1 MLGIKIVQQNNV
13 GLVTFLGKYSR
24 QFESGLHFY
33 IPFFERVRTISLQ
46 SQPLA
51 LPVQTGIT
59 RDNASISIQVTLNYR
74 ITNAERYT
82 FGNSNSI
89 QSMAYQVSGTLRDI
103 IGSMDL
109 DEVLNSTDKINNQL
123 MQNIGDLTNTYG
135 VMVERVQI
143 GDLTP
148 SKGVSEAMENQ
159 ITASKNKQATI
170 SAAQGDAEQVRL
182 STEAKNAAKIA
193 TAKAD
198 KQQTEIHADAQAYA
212 TKIQADAQGYQIDK
226 LQTAL
231 ASADPKYFN
240 AQSIEAIKQAGQ
252 QGNLII
258 VPNQDNAEYG
268 QLATFSKL
276 LHEQPAPKKK

>member
-24 QFESGLHFY
+24 QFESGIHFY
-33 IPFFERVRTISLQ
+33 IPILEHVKTVSLQ

-59 RDNASISIQVTLNYR
+59 KDNASISIQVTLNYR

-109 DEVLNSTDKINNQL
+109 DEVLNSTDKINTKL

-135 VMVERVQI
+135 VMIERVQI

-170 SAAQGDAEQVRL
+170 SEAQGNAEQIRL
-182 STEAKNAAKIA
+182 NTEAQNAAKIA

-212 TKIQADAQGYQIDK
+212 TKIQADADK
-226 LQTAL
+226 YRIAELQA
-231 ASADPKYFN
+231 AYAAADPKYFN
-240 AQSIEAIKQAGQ
+240 AQSIDAIRAAGTD
-252 QGNLII
+252 GNLII
-258 VPNQDNAEYG
+258 VPNESNGLYG
-268 QLATFSKL
+268 QLAAFSKMQKMA
-276 LHEQPAPKKK
+276 EPK

>member
-13 GLVTFLGKYSR
+13 GLVTFLGKYAR

-33 IPFFERVRTISLQ
+33 IPFFERVKTVSLQ

-109 DEVLNSTDKINNQL
+109 DDVLNSTDKINTKL

-135 VMVERVQI
+135 IMIERVQI

-170 SAAQGDAEQVRL
+170 SEAQGNAEQIRL
-182 STEAKNAAKIA
+182 NTEAKNAAKIA

-198 KQQTEIHADAQAYA
+198 KQQTEIHADAAAYA
-212 TKIQADAQGYQIDK
+212 TKVQAEADQYRIEQ
-226 LQTAL
+226 LQAAL
-231 ASADPKYFN
+231 ANIDQKYLN
-240 AQSIEAIKQAGQ
+240 AQSIDALKAAGE

-258 VPNQDNAEYG
+258 VPNDSNADYG
-268 QLATFSKL
+268 QLATFSKM
-276 LHEQPAPKKK
+276 LHKQDQ

>member
-33 IPFFERVRTISLQ
+33 IPVFERVKTVSLQ

-109 DEVLNSTDKINNQL
+109 DEVLNSTDKINTKL

-135 VMVERVQI
+135 VMIERVQI

-170 SAAQGDAEQVRL
+170 SEAQGNAEQIRL
-182 STEAKNAAKIA
+182 NTEAQNAAKIA

-198 KQQTEIHADAQAYA
+198 KQQTEIHADAAAYA
-212 TKIQADAQGYQIDK
+212 TKVQAEADQYRIEQ
-226 LQTAL
+226 LQAAL
-231 ASADPKYFN
+231 AHVDQQYLN
-240 AQSIEAIKQAGQ
+240 AQSIEALKAAGE
-252 QGNLII
+252 QGNLIV
-258 VPNQDNAEYG
+258 VPNDSNADYG
-268 QLATFSKL
+268 QLASFSKM
-276 LHEQPAPKKK
+276 LHKQDQ

>member
-33 IPFFERVRTISLQ
+33 IPFFERVKTVSLQ

-109 DEVLNSTDKINNQL
+109 DEVLNSTDKINTKL

-135 VMVERVQI
+135 VMIERVQI

-170 SAAQGDAEQVRL
+170 SEAQGNAEQIRL
-182 STEAKNAAKIA
+182 NTEAQNAAKIA

-198 KQQTEIHADAQAYA
+198 KQQTEIHADAAAYA
-212 TKIQADAQGYQIDK
+212 TKVQAEADQYRIEQ
-226 LQTAL
+226 LQAAL
-231 ASADPKYFN
+231 AHVDQQYLN
-240 AQSIEAIKQAGQ
+240 AQSIDALKAAGE
-252 QGNLII
+252 QGNLIV
-258 VPNQDNAEYG
+258 VPNDSNADYG
-268 QLATFSKL
+268 QLASFSKM
-276 LHEQPAPKKK
+276 LHKQDQ

>member
-13 GLVTFLGKYSR
+13 GLVTFLGKYSH
-24 QFESGLHFY
+24 QLESGLHFY
-33 IPFFERVRTISLQ
+33 IPIVGRVRTVSLQ

-59 RDNASISIQVTLNYR
+59 KDNASISIQVTLNYR

-103 IGSMDL
+103 IGSLDL
-109 DEVLNSTDKINNQL
+109 DEVLNSTDKINTKL

-135 VMVERVQI
+135 VMIERVQI

-170 SAAQGDAEQVRL
+170 SEAQGNAEQIRL
-182 STEAKNAAKIA
+182 NTEAKNAAKIA
-193 TAKAD
+193 TSKAD
-198 KQQTEIHADAQAYA
+198 KQQTEIEADAAAYA
-212 TKIQADAQGYQIDK
+212 TKIGADAEKYRINE
-226 LQTAL
+226 LQQAYA
-231 ASADPKYFN
+231 ASDSKFFN
-240 AQSIEAIKQAGQ
+240 AQSIDAIRKAGED
-252 QGNLII
+252 GNLII
-258 VPNQDNAEYG
+258 VPNESNSLYG
-268 QLATFSKL
+268 QLAAFSKMQRTN
-276 LHEQPAPKKK
+276 ETK

>member
-1 MLGIKIVQQNNV
+1 MLGIKIIQQNNV

-33 IPFFERVRTISLQ
+33 IPFFEHVKTVSLQ

-59 RDNASISIQVTLNYR
+59 KDNASISIQVTLNYR

-109 DEVLNSTDKINNQL
+109 DEVLNSTEKINTSL

-135 VMVERVQI
+135 VMIERVQI

-148 SKGVSEAMENQ
+148 SQGVSEAMENQ

-170 SAAQGDAEQVRL
+170 SQAQGEAEQIRL
-182 STEAKNAAKIA
+182 STDAKNAAKIA

-198 KQQTEIHADAQAYA
+198 KQQTEIEADAQAYA
-212 TKIQADAQGYQIDK
+212 TKIKADAEQYRIDQ
-226 LQTAL
+226 LQQAL
-231 ASADPKYFN
+231 AKADPKYFN
-240 AQSIEAIKQAGQ
+240 AQSIEAISEAGK

-258 VPNQDNAEYG
+258 VPNDDNDSFG
-268 QLATFSKL
+268 QLAAFGKML
-276 LHEQPAPKKK
+276 KDNK